1 LHLIQFFIIS
11 TKESSVSKY
20 SIAKQCMA
28 DALTAANEENI
39 NDSEALEALIITLI
53 AEMTKTAGATR
64 TAEVIDYELRNISG
78 GLDKDFLRSR

>member
-1 LHLIQFFIIS
+1 MR
-11 TKESSVSKY
+11 KY

-28 DALTAANEENI
+28 AALTESKEEKI
-39 NDSEALEALIITLI
+39 NDTDVLEALIITLI
-53 AEMTKTAGATR
+53 AEMTKTAGAIR

>member
-1 LHLIQFFIIS
+1 M
-11 TKESSVSKY
+11 SKY

-28 DALTAANEENI
+28 AALTEAKEEKI
-39 NDSEALEALIITLI
+39 NDSDVLEALIITLI
-53 AEMTKTAGATR
+53 AEMTKIAGAIR

>member
-1 LHLIQFFIIS
+1 M
-11 TKESSVSKY
+11 SKY
-20 SIAKQCMA
+20 SIAKQSMA
-28 DALTAANEENI
+28 AALTAANEEKI
-39 NDSEALEALIITLI
+39 NHSDTLEALIITVI

>member
-1 LHLIQFFIIS
+1 M
-11 TKESSVSKY
+11 SKY

-28 DALTAANEENI
+28 AALTAANEEKVNQS
-39 NDSEALEALIITLI
+39 DALEALLITVI
-53 AEMTKTAGATR
+53 GEMTKTAGVTR

>member
-1 LHLIQFFIIS
+1 M
-11 TKESSVSKY
+11 SKY
-20 SIAKQCMA
+20 SIAKQSMA
-28 DALTAANEENI
+28 AALTAANEVKI
-39 NDSEALEALIITLI
+39 NHSDTLEALIITVI

>member
-1 LHLIQFFIIS
+1 M
-11 TKESSVSKY
+11 SKY

-28 DALTAANEENI
+28 AALTAAKVEKI
-39 NDSEALEALIITLI
+39 NDSSVLEATIITLI
-53 AEMTKTAGATR
+53 AEMTKTAGAIR

>member
-1 LHLIQFFIIS
+1 M
-11 TKESSVSKY
+11 SKY

-28 DALTAANEENI
+28 AALTEAKGEKI
-39 NDSEALEALIITLI
+39 NDSDVLGALIITLI

-64 TAEVIDYELRNISG
+64 TAEVIDYELRNMSG

>member
-1 LHLIQFFIIS
+1 MR
-11 TKESSVSKY
+11 KY

-28 DALTAANEENI
+28 AALTEAKEEKI
-39 NDSEALEALIITLI
+39 NDSDVLEALIITLI
-53 AEMTKTAGATR
+53 AEMTKIAGAIR